1 MSKIKKLL
9 GQRIRQIRK
18 SRGITQEQLADMLG
32 IGTPNIS
39 YIENGKFA
47 PSIENFEKLVEIF
60 EIEPFELYKFPSL
73 KTSEEIKEELFKALE
88 QDKDL
93 LNLVYKFYQTIKL

>member
-9 GQRIRQIRK
+9 GQRIREIRK
-18 SRGITQEQLADMLG
+18 SRGITQEQLAEMLG

-60 EIEPFELYKFPSL
+60 EVEPYELYKFSDE
-73 KTSEEIKEELFKALE
+73 KTKEEKMNDLFSALDRDE
-88 QDKDL
+88 NL
-93 LNLVYKFYQTIKL
+93 LNLIYKFYQTMRN

>member
-9 GQRIRQIRK
+9 GLRIRELRK
-18 SRGITQEQLADMLG
+18 SRNITQEQLAEMLG
-32 IGTPNIS
+32 IGTANIS

-60 EIEPFELYKFPSL
+60 NVEPYELYKFSNFKSDEEMLNEIVRSL
-73 KTSEEIKEELFKALE
+73 SSDT
-88 QDKDL
+88 DL
-93 LNLVYKFYQTIKL
+93 LKLVYKFYLTVK